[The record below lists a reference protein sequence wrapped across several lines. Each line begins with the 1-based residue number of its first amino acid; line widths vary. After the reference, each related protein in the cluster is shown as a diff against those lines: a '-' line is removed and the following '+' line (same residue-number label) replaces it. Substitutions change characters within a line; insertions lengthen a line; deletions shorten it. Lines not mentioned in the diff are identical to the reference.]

1 MSIENYH
8 KIKHLVEVD
17 DDILAVFTVA
27 SEENVQVNNLYI
39 ANNADVTEEF
49 VDKLFAKLRNN
60 LEEMTDQSLLGEL
73 KWKIYEYVYVRI
85 LILYESSRR
94 IIVLIK
100 AETKLRETVDN
111 ILGYYY
117 GDDSIPKSLF

>member
-1 MSIENYH
+1 M
-8 KIKHLVEVD
+8 VEVD

-100 AETKLRETVDN
+100 PETKLRETVDN